1 MMSGDMI
8 MATLQVLP
16 KIHRGIGAVTRS
28 YAVTEA
34 QVSHDATRVI
44 IQDLTGKIVN
54 ALIQKL

>member
-34 QVSHDATRVI
+34 QVSHEK
-44 IQDLTGKIVN
+44 DLTGKIVN